1 METPSVVRG
10 MRLYPRFKERAHCGE
25 VRIREDIPKK
35 GVNMRAYNF
44 SAGPGAL
51 ADEVLEQLQQDII
64 NYRETGLGV
73 MELSP
78 DSKEALEIVMGAED
92 ALRRLLSIPQNYRV
106 IFFEGS
112 VYTQYSAI
120 PLNLL
125 SEHKCADYVI
135 SGRYSKLAELEAKRY
150 GDIAI
155 AASSGG
161 ATPPFSALPVL
172 SSSNFRPD
180 ADYVHICFND
190 SVYGTKFYD
199 VPDTGNVPLV
209 ADMSSCLLSEP
220 IDISRFGMIYAST
233 EANICPPTM
242 TLIIIR
248 DDLMGKMRDNLPT
261 KLSYRNLVYDD
272 TYPSMPPLFSIYT
285 AKLVFEWILEMGGLV
300 EMKRRNER
308 KASLLYDYLDDQ
320 TKYYTAPV
328 SKGCRSMMNVVFST
342 GDGELDRKF
351 VQDAAAKGLL
361 NLSGDPVVGG
371 IRASLYN
378 AMPKEGVEKLVKFMK
393 EFQTENIKFKL

>member
-1 METPSVVRG
+1 MKT
-10 MRLYPRFKERAHCGE
+10 
-25 VRIREDIPKK
+25 
-35 GVNMRAYNF
+35 YNF
-44 SAGPGAL
+44 SAGPAPL
-51 ADEVLEQLQQDII
+51 PDEVLEQLRHDML
-64 NYRETGLGV
+64 NYRDTGLSV
-73 MELSP
+73 MELAP
-78 DSKEALEIVMGAED
+78 DSRETLEILMGAED
-92 ALRRLLSIPQNYRV
+92 ALRRLLSIPQNYRI
-106 IFFEGS
+106 IFYEGN

-161 ATPPFSALPVL
+161 ATPPFSALPML
-172 SSSNFRPD
+172 STSNFRPD

-190 SVYGTKFYD
+190 AVYGTKFYD
-199 VPDTGNVPLV
+199 IPDTGNIPLV

-220 IDISRFGMIYAST
+220 IDVSHFGLIYAST
-233 EANICPPTM
+233 EANICPPSM
-242 TLIIIR
+242 TLIIVR
-248 DDLMGKMRDNLPT
+248 DDLMGKMRENLPS

-272 TYPSMPPLFSIYT
+272 THPSMPPLFSIYT
-285 AKLVFEWILEMGGLV
+285 AKLMFEWMLANGGLV

-308 KASLLYDYLDDQ
+308 KASLLYDFLDDQ
-320 TKYYTAPV
+320 TKYYTTPV
-328 SKGCRSMMNVVFST
+328 SKDCRSMMNVVFTT

-351 VQDAAAKGLL
+351 VQDAAARGLV

-371 IRASLYN
+371 LRASLYN
-378 AMPKEGVEKLVKFMK
+378 AMPGEGVQELVKFMR
-393 EFQTENIKFKL
+393 EFQTENIKFKF